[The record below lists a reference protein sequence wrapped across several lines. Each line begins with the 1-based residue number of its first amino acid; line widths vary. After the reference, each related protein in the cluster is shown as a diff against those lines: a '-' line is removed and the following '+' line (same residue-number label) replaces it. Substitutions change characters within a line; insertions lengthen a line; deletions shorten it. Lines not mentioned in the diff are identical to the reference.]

1 MWKDGCQCTQLPI
14 ALVEGMLMTN
24 YNIYLTVS
32 SLQVHQDQYPVD
44 MHMARDFLTIPG
56 AMVSVE
62 QLFSRSQHLC
72 TDQQSSLK
80 ATTLTQVMYM
90 KEWLWEGLM
99 KWD

>member
-1 MWKDGCQCTQLPI
+1 MSNERNRIVCI
-14 ALVEGMLMTN
+14 VSIYSNN

-90 KEWLWEGLM
+90 QEWLWEGLM